1 MGGDI
6 EMHSNPGEGSKFT
19 LQLTFEYASAT
30 DAGVPDKAATAKAL
44 IFGTDNY
51 CLMEARTLFDRAGVS
66 TESSLID
73 NSEGVEPV
81 RQCIQRNLAYVDLLV
96 FDLRHLDIDLG
107 NVLDRE
113 MTAAARIILLHYD
126 QIIELPPILQQ
137 AEFFS
142 VINTSQENFPA
153 TCKRDAANIGN

>member
-1 MGGDI
+1 M
-6 EMHSNPGEGSKFT
+6 
-19 LQLTFEYASAT
+19 
-30 DAGVPDKAATAKAL
+30 
-44 IFGTDNY
+44 IFGADNY

-113 MTAAARIILLHYD
+113 MSTAARIILLHYD

-142 VINTSQENFPA
+142 VINTSRKISQLLAKETPPTSAIDDLETQAETSIARKFYWS
-153 TCKRDAANIGN
+153 TTTR